1 MHEFWELFRN
11 LHTPE
16 GIETL
21 IRTGGLL
28 VLIAI
33 VFAETGLLIGF
44 FLPGDS
50 LLVTAGVLC
59 SRSLSGGEPILNF
72 YTLNLSLMAA
82 AVIGDQLGFFLGRKT
97 GPRIFDRAD
106 NRFFKKKYAIEAHEF
121 YERYGGTAIILARFV
136 PILRTFV
143 PFIAGVAQMSYRR
156 FVAFNIFGGIGWVLA
171 MTTLGYYLGR
181 SPWGEK
187 LHLIILVVV
196 FISVLP
202 MIIGVARRLLK
213 KKSGDAVA
221 G

>member
-1 MHEFWELFRN
+1 MSEFFEILKN

-16 GIETL
+16 GIESL
-21 IRTGGLL
+21 IRTGGLA

-50 LLVTAGVLC
+50 LLVTAGVLS
-59 SRSLSGGEPILNF
+59 SRSINGGEPVLNYF
-72 YTLNLSLMAA
+72 WLNVTLMAA
-82 AVIGDQLGFFLGRKT
+82 AVIGDQVGYLLGRKS
-97 GPRIFDRAD
+97 GPKIFDRPD
-106 NRFFKKKYAIEAHEF
+106 NRLFKKKYVLEAHEF
-121 YERYGGTAIILARFV
+121 YERHGGKAIILARFV

-156 FVAFNIFGGIGWVLA
+156 FVTFNIFGGIAWVFS
-171 MTTLGYYLGR
+171 MTTLGYFLGR

-202 MIIGVARRLLK
+202 MFIGIAKRYFSRR
-213 KKSGDAVA
+213 SPA
-221 G
+221 